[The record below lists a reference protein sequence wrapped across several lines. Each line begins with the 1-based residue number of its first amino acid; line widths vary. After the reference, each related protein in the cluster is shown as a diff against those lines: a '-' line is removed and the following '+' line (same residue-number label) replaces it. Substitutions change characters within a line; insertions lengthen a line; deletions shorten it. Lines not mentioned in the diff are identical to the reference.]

1 MSLIPKETGPLWIAL
16 AVVVLLLALNAVS
29 TISGWSPFAPIVN
42 EHIEKQS
49 RAAEVRSKEQR
60 DNARLAE
67 PAQLKTQ
74 ILQGEQKSPAKQ
86 PLPATAVA
94 SQPGKRPAPPVVP
107 DSPVA
112 PERPVAPQIPP
123 PPVAPVPPVYI
134 MYYPDGSVRYF
145 TQPVYPAP
153 VYPVQTR

>member
-1 MSLIPKETGPLWIAL
+1 M
-16 AVVVLLLALNAVS
+16 
-29 TISGWSPFAPIVN
+29 VN
-42 EHIEKQS
+42 EHIEKKS
-49 RAAEVRSKEQR
+49 RAAEARSKAQR
-60 DNARLAE
+60 DEARLAGQAQAE
-67 PAQLKTQ
+67 PQN
-74 ILQGEQKSPAKQ
+74 LQHEQKKPVQPPVSVVSP
-86 PLPATAVA
+86 VA
-94 SQPGKRPAPPVVP
+94 DKPEKRPEPPVVP

-112 PERPVAPQIPP
+112 PERPVPPQVPP